1 MSCFSAL
8 VRVPA
13 KGKRAARVRALAC
26 IVAAIA
32 GVEQEGIAARIKSEA
47 CWFLVNEAT
56 AILFIQVT
64 RDENPVIPSQRITRA
79 QQLQVIHPVITS
91 HV

>member
-1 MSCFSAL
+1 ML

-13 KGKRAARVRALAC
+13 KGKRAARVRTLAC
-26 IVAAIA
+26 IVAATA

-47 CWFLVNEAT
+47 GWFLVNEAT
-56 AILFIQVT
+56 AILFIQMT